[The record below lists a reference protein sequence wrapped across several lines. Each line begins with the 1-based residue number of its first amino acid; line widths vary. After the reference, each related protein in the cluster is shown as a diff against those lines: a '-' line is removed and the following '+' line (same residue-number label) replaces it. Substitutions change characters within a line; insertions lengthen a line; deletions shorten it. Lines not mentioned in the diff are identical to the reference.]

1 MLAESIL
8 RNIRSVFSLLL
19 SFFNIL
25 FIFWGKILNIFLYQ
39 PSFFSKALQ
48 KSVLNRVIG
57 FISDC
62 NRFCNIFFNNYFF
75 GFFAE
80 FCPSQDASD
89 HVFEFTRWNG
99 NQLQRRWFAEVT
111 QNNTCVQVSSD
122 SPAFFWAFC
131 SHFYLLLE
139 RGKSEGKCIRIL
151 QSAHVKTAKFERSR
165 EYWACAVATHVLSVS
180 QLFM

>member
-57 FISDC
+57 FISNC
-62 NRFCNIFFNNYFF
+62 NKFCNIFFNNYYLLLFF
-75 GFFAE
+75 CRILPESRCKWPCLWVHSLERQPTSTKMICGSHSKRYLCTGKLRQPSFFLE
-80 FCPSQDASD
+80 
-89 HVFEFTRWNG
+89 
-99 NQLQRRWFAEVT
+99 
-111 QNNTCVQVSSD
+111 
-122 SPAFFWAFC
+122 FWAFC

-151 QSAHVKTAKFERSR
+151 QSAHVKTAKFE
-165 EYWACAVATHVLSVS
+165 
-180 QLFM
+180 